1 MASSGPIKTAASPS
15 RAGPQYLVMMLHD
28 LVLDPLSNPSRL
40 SCRDIATRTVRVDIA
55 AVSAGNAPG
64 LVAIGASAGGIEAF
78 HQFFAAMPADSG
90 LAFVVVLHLAAGRK
104 SMLPE
109 ILARWTTMP
118 VAEAQD
124 GAPIAA
130 NLVLVIPA
138 GTVAELRDGRLLL
151 RETPPDVPRSMTPI
165 DAFFDSV
172 AASMTEHAIGI
183 ILSGTGHDGSLGLKA
198 IKARG
203 GLTLAQGGDGSGPEY
218 PDMPNSA
225 VAAGAVDLYVRVG
238 SARKFG
244 NSAPFPPT
252 VSSAIRHSPAST
264 SFLAA
269 IY

>member
-55 AVSAGNAPG
+55 AVSAGSAPG

-151 RETPPDVPRSMTPI
+151 RETPPDVPR
-165 DAFFDSV
+165 
-172 AASMTEHAIGI
+172 
-183 ILSGTGHDGSLGLKA
+183 LGLKA